1 MDRED
6 TRLPAVRLGERHS
19 EIDQSK
25 DLRGAGERDDL
36 VSKGTNPSDTE
47 LGGRAP
53 FLGRK
58 CLDGLRNNQVV
69 AQILGEMQ
77 FPGSGTSLFGSVA

>member
-1 MDRED
+1 M
-6 TRLPAVRLGERHS
+6 RLGERRS
-19 EIDQSK
+19 EIDQRD
-25 DLRGAGERDDL
+25 DLRGTGEWDDF
-36 VSKGTNPSDTE
+36 VPKGTDPSDTE